1 MRGGVREIERAW
13 VGESSRVA
21 AGATG
26 NANILFSFP
35 SELCSRPSPP
45 PARPFKAHPAL
56 AVHKQRH
63 ATRAASALGP
73 AVVMAL
79 TGERFELGS
88 RIGRGQSGE
97 VHRAVDRLTGDTVA
111 VKLVDLEDAEDE
123 VEDIQREIA
132 TLAQID
138 SPFVT
143 KYLGSWLCEG
153 STRLAIAMEYM
164 AGGSVADLV
173 RDRPLPEEAC
183 AVVLRDLLMALAYLH
198 GEGKIHRDV
207 KAANVLLSA
216 EGHVRLAD
224 FGVAGQMTH
233 TVGGNKRKTF
243 TGTPFWMAPEV
254 IQQREEGYDSKAD
267 VWSLGITAI
276 EMATGSPPY
285 SDMHP
290 MRVLFFIPKNPPPRL
305 DGDFSPAF
313 KEFVAQCLQ
322 RGLGRRPRARDLAN
336 ARFIAEA
343 PESRDALVRRVQ
355 ARIAGERPIA
365 RGDARRADARHG
377 SADEKASAR
386 EPFAGARDGD
396 AERVSR
402 PRAHASGG
410 AAAERAR
417 AFVGL
422 RRRDH
427 RASVWGSRRRA
438 RWPCPAPTPGDK
450 PRGTGEPHGIGVQ
463 SGRRRRRGAAGAP
476 RVPIAPAAGRR
487 RDGRLSARRGRSG
500 EQVFLGR
507 GLLRRRNREPRTENR
522 PSLRTKKRLRNRRA
536 RVAARRRARG
546 GGGGAAPGTRA
557 PPRRRRRRCPR
568 ARRARGRPR
577 PTDGTRR
584 AALGGSMERLAAI
597 AREDAA
603 GARTDATARR
613 GFGNRPSAFSRR
625 RRKSPPTTL
634 RGAKTPPRTEACS
647 ATSCWLGGA
656 CCDRSRRRRRAEED
670 RVGTRER
677 PIVSASVVTKTT
689 HRESV
694 RAASFIGRRIVN
706 RSRLRSR
713 ASSPSGPR
721 S

>member
-1 MRGGVREIERAW
+1 
-13 VGESSRVA
+13 
-21 AGATG
+21 
-26 NANILFSFP
+26 
-35 SELCSRPSPP
+35 
-45 PARPFKAHPAL
+45 
-56 AVHKQRH
+56 
-63 ATRAASALGP
+63 
-73 AVVMAL
+73 MAL

-322 RGLGRRPRARDLAN
+322 KESGRRPRARDLAN

-402 PRAHASGG
+402 PEPTPPAAPPPRRPRLRGTSATGPSG
-410 AAAERAR
+410 
-417 AFVGL
+417 VGL
-422 RRRDH
+422 
-427 RASVWGSRRRA
+427 GSRRRA
-438 RWPCPAPTPGDK
+438 RWPCPAPTPGEATRDRRA
-450 PRGTGEPHGIGVQ
+450 PRDRGPVRAAATPAAAPL
-463 SGRRRRRGAAGAP
+463 GRRGCLRTRGG
-476 RVPIAPAAGRR
+476 PAAGWASLRPPRR
-487 RDGRLSARRGRSG
+487 SRRAGLPRS
-500 EQVFLGR
+500 R
-507 GLLRRRNREPRTENR
+507 LLRRRNREPRTENR

-536 RVAARRRARG
+536 RCGACSRPRRRRRRE
-546 GGGGAAPGTRA
+546 APGTRA
-557 PPRRRRRRCPR
+557 PPRRRRRRCP
-568 ARRARGRPR
+568 ARSPSSRRPRPGRARG
-577 PTDGTRR
+577 
-584 AALGGSMERLAAI
+584 
-597 AREDAA
+597 
-603 GARTDATARR
+603 
-613 GFGNRPSAFSRR
+613 
-625 RRKSPPTTL
+625 
-634 RGAKTPPRTEACS
+634 
-647 ATSCWLGGA
+647 
-656 CCDRSRRRRRAEED
+656 
-670 RVGTRER
+670 
-677 PIVSASVVTKTT
+677 
-689 HRESV
+689 
-694 RAASFIGRRIVN
+694 
-706 RSRLRSR
+706 
-713 ASSPSGPR
+713 SSPGPWSDLPR
-721 S
+721 

>member
-1 MRGGVREIERAW
+1 
-13 VGESSRVA
+13 
-21 AGATG
+21 
-26 NANILFSFP
+26 
-35 SELCSRPSPP
+35 
-45 PARPFKAHPAL
+45 
-56 AVHKQRH
+56 
-63 ATRAASALGP
+63 
-73 AVVMAL
+73 MAL

-88 RIGRGQSGE
+88 RIGRGQSGD

-322 RGLGRRPRARDLAN
+322 KESGRRPRARDLAN

-343 PESRDALVRRVQ
+343 PESRDALVRRVRERIEGEHARRPATRDPQ
-355 ARIAGERPIA
+355 AFA
-365 RGDARRADARHG
+365 DARTSRADRTRADAG
-377 SADEKASAR
+377 
-386 EPFAGARDGD
+386 AGD
-396 AERVSR
+396 VSSR
-402 PRAHASGG
+402 PEPAPPAAPPPHAAAPSWDFGDGTIGRRFGKPPPSALVVPSSNPRGSPSESSPTGSGSSPGGGSPG
-410 AAAERAR
+410 AAAAR
-417 AFVGL
+417 
-422 RRRDH
+422 
-427 RASVWGSRRRA
+427 
-438 RWPCPAPTPGDK
+438 
-450 PRGTGEPHGIGVQ
+450 
-463 SGRRRRRGAAGAP
+463 AP
-476 RVPIAPAAGRR
+476 RVPSHPRRTSSSMGVSPPVAAKEKRVSQVDVSSVTSSPPEPRAERLSETGKENAEKKPSRALRRVLEPAA
-487 RDGRLSARRGRSG
+487 A
-500 EQVFLGR
+500 
-507 GLLRRRNREPRTENR
+507 
-522 PSLRTKKRLRNRRA
+522 A
-536 RVAARRRARG
+536 AARSAGGLNPRAAEAAAAAVSRALAELES
-546 GGGGAAPGTRA
+546 AAPGA
-557 PPRRRRRRCPR
+557 C
-568 ARRARGRPR
+568 ARLLA
-577 PTDGTRR
+577 
-584 AALGGSMERLAAI
+584 GSIERLAAMKDEDT
-597 AREDAA
+597 ARGDSADSAEIVAA
-603 GARTDATARR
+603 VETGARV
-613 GFGNRPSAFSRR
+613 FG
-625 RRKSPPTTL
+625 
-634 RGAKTPPRTEACS
+634 G
-647 ATSCWLGGA
+647 
-656 CCDRSRRRRRAEED
+656 
-670 RVGTRER
+670 
-677 PIVSASVVTKTT
+677 VSASSSSSLPAELVSS
-689 HRESV
+689 REDYS
-694 RAASFIGRRIVN
+694 AN
-706 RSRLRSR
+706 RSVLGDFLLARWQRDLARS
-713 ASSPSGPR
+713 
-721 S
+721 

>member
-1 MRGGVREIERAW
+1 
-13 VGESSRVA
+13 
-21 AGATG
+21 
-26 NANILFSFP
+26 
-35 SELCSRPSPP
+35 
-45 PARPFKAHPAL
+45 
-56 AVHKQRH
+56 
-63 ATRAASALGP
+63 
-73 AVVMAL
+73 MAL

-322 RGLGRRPRARDLAN
+322 KESGRRPRARGPGQ
-336 ARFIAEA
+336 R
-343 PESRDALVRRVQ
+343 ALHRGG
-355 ARIAGERPIA
+355 AGEQRRA
-365 RGDARRADARHG
+365 RAPRAGAHRGRAPDRARRRATRGRATRQRRRRNERARTLRRR
-377 SADEKASAR
+377 SRRRRR
-386 EPFAGARDGD
+386 ESL
-396 AERVSR
+396 ET
-402 PRAHASGG
+402 RAHASGG

-427 RASVWGSRRRA
+427 RASVWEAAAERA
-438 RWPCPAPTPGDK
+438 GRAQLQPQGK

-463 SGRRRRRGAAGAP
+463 SGRRRPRRRRRRA
-476 RVPIAPAAGRR
+476 RVPSHPRRAGGGMGVSPPAAEK
-487 RDGRLSARRGRSG
+487 SESRSSS
-500 EQVFLGR
+500 VAASSPP
-507 GLLRRRNREPRTENR
+507 EPRTENR
-522 PSLRTKKRLRNRRA
+522 EPTVSPNEKRLRNRRA
-536 RVAARRRARG
+536 LRRVLAPRGRRR
-546 GGGGAAPGTRA
+546 GGAAPGTRA
-557 PPRRRRRRCPR
+557 PPRRRRRRCP
-568 ARRARGRPR
+568 ARSPSSRRPRPGRARG
-577 PTDGTRR
+577 
-584 AALGGSMERLAAI
+584 
-597 AREDAA
+597 
-603 GARTDATARR
+603 
-613 GFGNRPSAFSRR
+613 
-625 RRKSPPTTL
+625 
-634 RGAKTPPRTEACS
+634 
-647 ATSCWLGGA
+647 
-656 CCDRSRRRRRAEED
+656 
-670 RVGTRER
+670 
-677 PIVSASVVTKTT
+677 
-689 HRESV
+689 
-694 RAASFIGRRIVN
+694 
-706 RSRLRSR
+706 
-713 ASSPSGPR
+713 SSPGPWSDLPR
-721 S
+721 

>member
-1 MRGGVREIERAW
+1 
-13 VGESSRVA
+13 
-21 AGATG
+21 
-26 NANILFSFP
+26 
-35 SELCSRPSPP
+35 
-45 PARPFKAHPAL
+45 
-56 AVHKQRH
+56 
-63 ATRAASALGP
+63 
-73 AVVMAL
+73 MAL

-88 RIGRGQSGE
+88 RIGRGQSGD

-322 RGLGRRPRARDLAN
+322 KESGRRPRARDLAN

-343 PESRDALVRRVQ
+343 PESRDALVRRVRERIEGEHARRPATRDPQ
-355 ARIAGERPIA
+355 AFA
-365 RGDARRADARHG
+365 DARQSRADRTRADAGAGDVSSRPEPAPPAAAPPHAAAPSWDFGDGTIGRRFGKPPPTTLVVPSSNPRG
-377 SADEKASAR
+377 SPSESSPTGSGSSPGGGSPGAANARAPRVPSHPRRTSSGMGVSPPVAAKEKRFSQVDVSSVTSSPP
-386 EPFAGARDGD
+386 EPR
-396 AERVSR
+396 AERVSETEKEKENAAEKKPSSALR
-402 PRAHASGG
+402 RVLEPAAAAAARSAGGLNPRATE
-410 AAAERAR
+410 AAAAVSRA
-417 AFVGL
+417 L
-422 RRRDH
+422 
-427 RASVWGSRRRA
+427 
-438 RWPCPAPTPGDK
+438 
-450 PRGTGEPHGIGVQ
+450 
-463 SGRRRRRGAAGAP
+463 
-476 RVPIAPAAGRR
+476 
-487 RDGRLSARRGRSG
+487 
-500 EQVFLGR
+500 
-507 GLLRRRNREPRTENR
+507 TELE
-522 PSLRTKKRLRNRRA
+522 S
-536 RVAARRRARG
+536 
-546 GGGGAAPGTRA
+546 AAPGA
-557 PPRRRRRRCPR
+557 C
-568 ARRARGRPR
+568 ARLLA
-577 PTDGTRR
+577 
-584 AALGGSMERLAAI
+584 GSIERLAAMG
-597 AREDAA
+597 AEDAA
-603 GARTDATARR
+603 NGDTADAEIVAAVETGARV
-613 GFGNRPSAFSRR
+613 FG
-625 RRKSPPTTL
+625 
-634 RGAKTPPRTEACS
+634 G
-647 ATSCWLGGA
+647 
-656 CCDRSRRRRRAEED
+656 
-670 RVGTRER
+670 
-677 PIVSASVVTKTT
+677 VSASSSSSLPAELVSS
-689 HRESV
+689 REDYS
-694 RAASFIGRRIVN
+694 AN
-706 RSRLRSR
+706 RSVLGDFLLARWQRDLARS
-713 ASSPSGPR
+713 
-721 S
+721 

>member
-1 MRGGVREIERAW
+1 
-13 VGESSRVA
+13 
-21 AGATG
+21 
-26 NANILFSFP
+26 
-35 SELCSRPSPP
+35 
-45 PARPFKAHPAL
+45 
-56 AVHKQRH
+56 
-63 ATRAASALGP
+63 
-73 AVVMAL
+73 MAL

-88 RIGRGQSGE
+88 RIGRGQSGD

-276 EMATGSPPY
+276 EMATGTPPY

-322 RGLGRRPRARDLAN
+322 KESGRRPRARDLAN

-343 PESRDALVRRVQ
+343 PESRDALVRRVRERIEGEHARRPATRDPQ
-355 ARIAGERPIA
+355 AFA
-365 RGDARRADARHG
+365 DARTSRADRTRADAG
-377 SADEKASAR
+377 
-386 EPFAGARDGD
+386 AGD
-396 AERVSR
+396 VSSR
-402 PRAHASGG
+402 PEPAPPAAPPPHAAAPSWDFGDGTIGRRFGKPPPSALVVPSSNPRGSPSESSPTGSGSSPGGGSPG
-410 AAAERAR
+410 AANAR
-417 AFVGL
+417 
-422 RRRDH
+422 
-427 RASVWGSRRRA
+427 
-438 RWPCPAPTPGDK
+438 
-450 PRGTGEPHGIGVQ
+450 
-463 SGRRRRRGAAGAP
+463 AP
-476 RVPIAPAAGRR
+476 RVPSHPRRTSSGMGVSPPVAAKEKRVGQVDVSSVTDASPPEPRAERLSETGKENAAEKKPSSALRRVLEPAA
-487 RDGRLSARRGRSG
+487 A
-500 EQVFLGR
+500 
-507 GLLRRRNREPRTENR
+507 
-522 PSLRTKKRLRNRRA
+522 A
-536 RVAARRRARG
+536 AARSAGGLNPRAAEAAAAAVSRALAELES
-546 GGGGAAPGTRA
+546 AAPGA
-557 PPRRRRRRCPR
+557 C
-568 ARRARGRPR
+568 ARLLA
-577 PTDGTRR
+577 
-584 AALGGSMERLAAI
+584 GSIERLAAMKD
-597 AREDAA
+597 EDVANGDSADAEIVAA
-603 GARTDATARR
+603 VETGARV
-613 GFGNRPSAFSRR
+613 FG
-625 RRKSPPTTL
+625 
-634 RGAKTPPRTEACS
+634 G
-647 ATSCWLGGA
+647 
-656 CCDRSRRRRRAEED
+656 
-670 RVGTRER
+670 
-677 PIVSASVVTKTT
+677 VSASSSSSLPAELVSS
-689 HRESV
+689 REDYS
-694 RAASFIGRRIVN
+694 AN
-706 RSRLRSR
+706 RSVLGDFLLARWQRDLARS
-713 ASSPSGPR
+713 
-721 S
+721 

>member
-1 MRGGVREIERAW
+1 
-13 VGESSRVA
+13 
-21 AGATG
+21 
-26 NANILFSFP
+26 
-35 SELCSRPSPP
+35 
-45 PARPFKAHPAL
+45 
-56 AVHKQRH
+56 
-63 ATRAASALGP
+63 
-73 AVVMAL
+73 MAL

-322 RGLGRRPRARDLAN
+322 KESGRRPRARDLAN

-343 PESRDALVRRVQ
+343 PESRDALVRRVRERIEGEHARRPATRDPQ
-355 ARIAGERPIA
+355 AFA
-365 RGDARRADARHG
+365 DARTSRADRTRADAGAGDVSSRPEPAPPAAPPPHAAAPSWDFGDGTIGRRFGKPPPTTLVVPSSNPRG
-377 SADEKASAR
+377 SPSESSPTGSGSSPGGGSPGAANARAPRVPSHPRRTSSSMGVSPPVAAKEKRVSQVDVSSVTSSPP
-386 EPFAGARDGD
+386 EPR
-396 AERVSR
+396 AERVSETGKENKETEKKPSSALR
-402 PRAHASGG
+402 RVLEPAAAAAARSAGGLNPRAAE
-410 AAAERAR
+410 AAAAAVSRAL
-417 AFVGL
+417 AEL
-422 RRRDH
+422 E
-427 RASVWGSRRRA
+427 S
-438 RWPCPAPTPGDK
+438 
-450 PRGTGEPHGIGVQ
+450 
-463 SGRRRRRGAAGAP
+463 
-476 RVPIAPAAGRR
+476 
-487 RDGRLSARRGRSG
+487 
-500 EQVFLGR
+500 
-507 GLLRRRNREPRTENR
+507 
-522 PSLRTKKRLRNRRA
+522 
-536 RVAARRRARG
+536 
-546 GGGGAAPGTRA
+546 AAPGA
-557 PPRRRRRRCPR
+557 C
-568 ARRARGRPR
+568 ARLLA
-577 PTDGTRR
+577 
-584 AALGGSMERLAAI
+584 GSIERLAAMKD
-597 AREDAA
+597 EDAA
-603 GARTDATARR
+603 NGDTADAEIVAAVETGARV
-613 GFGNRPSAFSRR
+613 FG
-625 RRKSPPTTL
+625 
-634 RGAKTPPRTEACS
+634 G
-647 ATSCWLGGA
+647 
-656 CCDRSRRRRRAEED
+656 
-670 RVGTRER
+670 
-677 PIVSASVVTKTT
+677 VSASSSSSLPAELVSS
-689 HRESV
+689 REDYS
-694 RAASFIGRRIVN
+694 AN
-706 RSRLRSR
+706 RSVLGDFLLARWQRDLARS
-713 ASSPSGPR
+713 
-721 S
+721 

>member
-1 MRGGVREIERAW
+1 
-13 VGESSRVA
+13 
-21 AGATG
+21 
-26 NANILFSFP
+26 
-35 SELCSRPSPP
+35 
-45 PARPFKAHPAL
+45 
-56 AVHKQRH
+56 
-63 ATRAASALGP
+63 
-73 AVVMAL
+73 MAL

-88 RIGRGQSGE
+88 RIGRGQSGD

-322 RGLGRRPRARDLAN
+322 KESGRRPRARDLAN

-343 PESRDALVRRVQ
+343 PESRDALVRRVRERIEGEHARRPATRDPQ
-355 ARIAGERPIA
+355 AFA
-365 RGDARRADARHG
+365 DARTSRADRTRADAGAGDVSSRPEPAPPAAPPPHAAAPSWDFGDGTIGRRFGKPPPTTLVVPSSNPRG
-377 SADEKASAR
+377 SPSESSPTGSGSSPGGGSPGAANARAPRVPSHPRRTSSSMGVSPPVAAKEKRVSQVDVSSVTSSPP
-386 EPFAGARDGD
+386 EPR
-396 AERVSR
+396 AERVSETGKENKETEKKPSSALR
-402 PRAHASGG
+402 RVLEPAAAAAARSAGGLNPRAAE
-410 AAAERAR
+410 AAAAAVSRAL
-417 AFVGL
+417 AEL
-422 RRRDH
+422 E
-427 RASVWGSRRRA
+427 S
-438 RWPCPAPTPGDK
+438 
-450 PRGTGEPHGIGVQ
+450 
-463 SGRRRRRGAAGAP
+463 
-476 RVPIAPAAGRR
+476 
-487 RDGRLSARRGRSG
+487 
-500 EQVFLGR
+500 
-507 GLLRRRNREPRTENR
+507 
-522 PSLRTKKRLRNRRA
+522 
-536 RVAARRRARG
+536 
-546 GGGGAAPGTRA
+546 AAPGA
-557 PPRRRRRRCPR
+557 C
-568 ARRARGRPR
+568 ARLLA
-577 PTDGTRR
+577 
-584 AALGGSMERLAAI
+584 GSIERLAAMKDEDT
-597 AREDAA
+597 ARGDSADSAEIVAA
-603 GARTDATARR
+603 VETGARV
-613 GFGNRPSAFSRR
+613 FG
-625 RRKSPPTTL
+625 
-634 RGAKTPPRTEACS
+634 G
-647 ATSCWLGGA
+647 
-656 CCDRSRRRRRAEED
+656 
-670 RVGTRER
+670 
-677 PIVSASVVTKTT
+677 VSASSSSSLPAELVSS
-689 HRESV
+689 REDYS
-694 RAASFIGRRIVN
+694 AN
-706 RSRLRSR
+706 RSVLGDFLLARWQRDLARS
-713 ASSPSGPR
+713 
-721 S
+721 

>member
-1 MRGGVREIERAW
+1 
-13 VGESSRVA
+13 
-21 AGATG
+21 
-26 NANILFSFP
+26 
-35 SELCSRPSPP
+35 
-45 PARPFKAHPAL
+45 
-56 AVHKQRH
+56 
-63 ATRAASALGP
+63 
-73 AVVMAL
+73 MAL

-88 RIGRGQSGE
+88 RIGRGQSGD

-322 RGLGRRPRARDLAN
+322 KESGRRPRARDLAN

-343 PESRDALVRRVQ
+343 PESRDALVRRVRERIEGEHARRPATRDPQ
-355 ARIAGERPIA
+355 AFA
-365 RGDARRADARHG
+365 DARTSRADRTRADAG
-377 SADEKASAR
+377 
-386 EPFAGARDGD
+386 AGD
-396 AERVSR
+396 VSSR
-402 PRAHASGG
+402 PEPAPPAAPPPHAAAPSWDFGDGTIGRRFGKPPPSALVVPSSNPRGSPSESSPTGSGSSPGGGSPG
-410 AAAERAR
+410 AANAR
-417 AFVGL
+417 
-422 RRRDH
+422 
-427 RASVWGSRRRA
+427 
-438 RWPCPAPTPGDK
+438 
-450 PRGTGEPHGIGVQ
+450 
-463 SGRRRRRGAAGAP
+463 AP
-476 RVPIAPAAGRR
+476 RVPSHPRRTSSGMGVSPPVAAKEKRVGQVDVSSVTDASPPEPRAERLSETGKENAAEKKPSSALRRVLEPAA
-487 RDGRLSARRGRSG
+487 A
-500 EQVFLGR
+500 
-507 GLLRRRNREPRTENR
+507 
-522 PSLRTKKRLRNRRA
+522 A
-536 RVAARRRARG
+536 AARSAGGLNPRAAEAAAAAVSRALAELES
-546 GGGGAAPGTRA
+546 AAPGA
-557 PPRRRRRRCPR
+557 C
-568 ARRARGRPR
+568 ARLLA
-577 PTDGTRR
+577 
-584 AALGGSMERLAAI
+584 GSIERLAAMKD
-597 AREDAA
+597 EDVANGDSADAEIVAA
-603 GARTDATARR
+603 VETGARV
-613 GFGNRPSAFSRR
+613 FG
-625 RRKSPPTTL
+625 
-634 RGAKTPPRTEACS
+634 G
-647 ATSCWLGGA
+647 
-656 CCDRSRRRRRAEED
+656 
-670 RVGTRER
+670 
-677 PIVSASVVTKTT
+677 VSASSSSSLPAELVSS
-689 HRESV
+689 REDYS
-694 RAASFIGRRIVN
+694 AN
-706 RSRLRSR
+706 RSVLGDFLLARWQRDLARS
-713 ASSPSGPR
+713 
-721 S
+721 

>member
-1 MRGGVREIERAW
+1 MNCALVLLR
-13 VGESSRVA
+13 
-21 AGATG
+21 T
-26 NANILFSFP
+26 
-35 SELCSRPSPP
+35 

-198 GEGKIHRDV
+198 GGGGVHRDV

-322 RGLGRRPRARDLAN
+322 KESGRRPRARDLAN

-365 RGDARRADARHG
+365 RGDARRADARH
-377 SADEKASAR
+377 SRADEKASAR
-386 EPFAGARDGD
+386 EPFAGAHDGD

-402 PRAHASGG
+402 PEPTPPAAPPPSAPAPSWDFGDGTIGRRFGKPPPSALAVPSSNPRGSHEGQASPTGSGSSPGGGDPGGG
-410 AAAERAR
+410 AAR
-417 AFVGL
+417 
-422 RRRDH
+422 
-427 RASVWGSRRRA
+427 
-438 RWPCPAPTPGDK
+438 
-450 PRGTGEPHGIGVQ
+450 
-463 SGRRRRRGAAGAP
+463 AP
-476 RVPIAPAAGRR
+476 RVPSHPRRAGGGMGVSPPAAEKSESRSSSVAASSPPEPTREPTVSPNEKAPPEPSRALRRVLAPAAAAAAQ
-487 RDGRLSARRGRSG
+487 SAGD
-500 EQVFLGR
+500 
-507 GLLRRRNREPRTENR
+507 PRAAEAAAAAV
-522 PSLRTKKRLRNRRA
+522 SRA
-536 RVAARRRARG
+536 LAELEAT
-546 GGGGAAPGTRA
+546 APGA
-557 PPRRRRRRCPR
+557 C
-568 ARRARGRPR
+568 ARLLA
-577 PTDGTRR
+577 
-584 AALGGSMERLAAI
+584 GSMERLAAI
-597 AREDAA
+597 GAEDAA
-603 GARTDATARR
+603 GARTDAGLVAALETGARV
-613 GFGNRPSAFSRR
+613 FGGGDA
-625 RRKSPPTTL
+625 SPAPA
-634 RGAKTPPRTEACS
+634 RH
-647 ATSCWLGGA
+647 
-656 CCDRSRRRRRAEED
+656 ED
-670 RVGTRER
+670 
-677 PIVSASVVTKTT
+677 
-689 HRESV
+689 
-694 RAASFIGRRIVN
+694 AAAN
-706 RSRLRSR
+706 RSVLGDFLLARWQRDLLRS
-713 ASSPSGPR
+713 
-721 S
+721 

>member
-1 MRGGVREIERAW
+1 
-13 VGESSRVA
+13 
-21 AGATG
+21 
-26 NANILFSFP
+26 
-35 SELCSRPSPP
+35 
-45 PARPFKAHPAL
+45 
-56 AVHKQRH
+56 
-63 ATRAASALGP
+63 
-73 AVVMAL
+73 MAL

-88 RIGRGQSGE
+88 RIGRGQSGD

-322 RGLGRRPRARDLAN
+322 KESGRRPRARDLAN

-343 PESRDALVRRVQ
+343 PESRDALVRRVRERIEGEHARRPATRDPQ
-355 ARIAGERPIA
+355 AFA
-365 RGDARRADARHG
+365 DARTSRADRTRADAG
-377 SADEKASAR
+377 
-386 EPFAGARDGD
+386 AGD
-396 AERVSR
+396 VSSR
-402 PRAHASGG
+402 PEPAPPAAPPPHAAAPSWDFGDGTIGRRFGKPPPTTLVVPSSNPRGSPSESSPTGSGSSPGGGSPG
-410 AAAERAR
+410 AANAR
-417 AFVGL
+417 
-422 RRRDH
+422 
-427 RASVWGSRRRA
+427 
-438 RWPCPAPTPGDK
+438 
-450 PRGTGEPHGIGVQ
+450 
-463 SGRRRRRGAAGAP
+463 AP
-476 RVPIAPAAGRR
+476 RVPSHPRRTSSGMGVSPPVAAKEKRVGQVDVSSVTDASPPEPRAERLSETGKENAAEKKPSSALRRVLEPAA
-487 RDGRLSARRGRSG
+487 A
-500 EQVFLGR
+500 
-507 GLLRRRNREPRTENR
+507 
-522 PSLRTKKRLRNRRA
+522 A
-536 RVAARRRARG
+536 AARSAGGLNPRAAEAAAAAVSRALAELES
-546 GGGGAAPGTRA
+546 AAPGA
-557 PPRRRRRRCPR
+557 C
-568 ARRARGRPR
+568 ARLLA
-577 PTDGTRR
+577 
-584 AALGGSMERLAAI
+584 GSIERLAAMKD
-597 AREDAA
+597 EDVANGDSADAEIVAA
-603 GARTDATARR
+603 VETGARV
-613 GFGNRPSAFSRR
+613 FG
-625 RRKSPPTTL
+625 
-634 RGAKTPPRTEACS
+634 G
-647 ATSCWLGGA
+647 
-656 CCDRSRRRRRAEED
+656 
-670 RVGTRER
+670 
-677 PIVSASVVTKTT
+677 VSASSSSSLPAELVSS
-689 HRESV
+689 REDYS
-694 RAASFIGRRIVN
+694 AN
-706 RSRLRSR
+706 RSVLGDFLLARWQRDLARS
-713 ASSPSGPR
+713 
-721 S
+721 

>member
-1 MRGGVREIERAW
+1 
-13 VGESSRVA
+13 
-21 AGATG
+21 
-26 NANILFSFP
+26 
-35 SELCSRPSPP
+35 
-45 PARPFKAHPAL
+45 
-56 AVHKQRH
+56 
-63 ATRAASALGP
+63 
-73 AVVMAL
+73 MAL

-88 RIGRGQSGE
+88 RIGRGQSGD

-322 RGLGRRPRARDLAN
+322 KESGRRPRARDLAN

-343 PESRDALVRRVQ
+343 PESRDALVRRVRERIEGEHARRPATRDPQ
-355 ARIAGERPIA
+355 AFA
-365 RGDARRADARHG
+365 DARTSRADRTRADAG
-377 SADEKASAR
+377 
-386 EPFAGARDGD
+386 AGD
-396 AERVSR
+396 VSSR
-402 PRAHASGG
+402 PEPAPPAAPPPHAAAPSWDFGDGTIGRRFGKPPPSALVVPSSNPRGSPSESSPTGSGSSPGGGSPG
-410 AAAERAR
+410 AANAR
-417 AFVGL
+417 
-422 RRRDH
+422 
-427 RASVWGSRRRA
+427 
-438 RWPCPAPTPGDK
+438 
-450 PRGTGEPHGIGVQ
+450 
-463 SGRRRRRGAAGAP
+463 AP
-476 RVPIAPAAGRR
+476 RVPSHPRRTSSGMGVSPPVAAAEKRKTQVDVSSVTSSPPEPRAERLSETGKENATKKKPSSALRRVLEPAA
-487 RDGRLSARRGRSG
+487 A
-500 EQVFLGR
+500 
-507 GLLRRRNREPRTENR
+507 
-522 PSLRTKKRLRNRRA
+522 A
-536 RVAARRRARG
+536 AARSAGGLNPRAAEAAAAAVSRALAELES
-546 GGGGAAPGTRA
+546 AAPGA
-557 PPRRRRRRCPR
+557 C
-568 ARRARGRPR
+568 ARLLA
-577 PTDGTRR
+577 
-584 AALGGSMERLAAI
+584 GSIERLAAMKD
-597 AREDAA
+597 EDAA
-603 GARTDATARR
+603 RGDSADAEIVAAVETGARV
-613 GFGNRPSAFSRR
+613 FG
-625 RRKSPPTTL
+625 
-634 RGAKTPPRTEACS
+634 G
-647 ATSCWLGGA
+647 
-656 CCDRSRRRRRAEED
+656 
-670 RVGTRER
+670 
-677 PIVSASVVTKTT
+677 VSASSSSSLPAELVSS
-689 HRESV
+689 REDYS
-694 RAASFIGRRIVN
+694 AN
-706 RSRLRSR
+706 RSVLGDFLLARWQRDLARS
-713 ASSPSGPR
+713 
-721 S
+721 

>member
-1 MRGGVREIERAW
+1 
-13 VGESSRVA
+13 
-21 AGATG
+21 
-26 NANILFSFP
+26 
-35 SELCSRPSPP
+35 
-45 PARPFKAHPAL
+45 
-56 AVHKQRH
+56 
-63 ATRAASALGP
+63 
-73 AVVMAL
+73 MAL

-143 KYLGSWLCEG
+143 KYLGSWLCRG

-322 RGLGRRPRARDLAN
+322 KESGPRPRARDLAN

-365 RGDARRADARHG
+365 RGDARRADAR
-377 SADEKASAR
+377 DT
-386 EPFAGARDGD
+386 
-396 AERVSR
+396 
-402 PRAHASGG
+402 
-410 AAAERAR
+410 AAPTKKRAR
-417 AFVGL
+417 ANPSPALATATPRESRDPSPRL
-422 RRRDH
+422 RRRRR
-427 RASVWGSRRRA
+427 RARPRLRGTSATGPSGVGLGSRRRA
-438 RWPCPAPTPGDK
+438 RWPCPAPTPGEATRDRRA
-450 PRGTGEPHGIGVQ
+450 PRD
-463 SGRRRRRGAAGAP
+463 RGPVRAAATPAAAPAGAP
-476 RVPIAPAAGRR
+476 RVPSHPRRAGGG
-487 RDGRLSARRGRSG
+487 DGRLSARRGEVG

-507 GLLRRRNREPRTENR
+507 GFFAAGTENREPRTD
-522 PSLRTKKRLRNRRA
+522 RLSERKSASGTVA
-536 RVAARRRARG
+536 RVAARAAPAAAARGAGDPRAAEAAARRCPARSPSSRRPRPGRARG
-546 GGGGAAPGTRA
+546 
-557 PPRRRRRRCPR
+557 
-568 ARRARGRPR
+568 
-577 PTDGTRR
+577 
-584 AALGGSMERLAAI
+584 
-597 AREDAA
+597 
-603 GARTDATARR
+603 
-613 GFGNRPSAFSRR
+613 
-625 RRKSPPTTL
+625 
-634 RGAKTPPRTEACS
+634 
-647 ATSCWLGGA
+647 
-656 CCDRSRRRRRAEED
+656 
-670 RVGTRER
+670 
-677 PIVSASVVTKTT
+677 
-689 HRESV
+689 
-694 RAASFIGRRIVN
+694 
-706 RSRLRSR
+706 
-713 ASSPSGPR
+713 SSPGPWSDLPR
-721 S
+721 

>member
-1 MRGGVREIERAW
+1 
-13 VGESSRVA
+13 
-21 AGATG
+21 
-26 NANILFSFP
+26 
-35 SELCSRPSPP
+35 
-45 PARPFKAHPAL
+45 
-56 AVHKQRH
+56 
-63 ATRAASALGP
+63 
-73 AVVMAL
+73 MAL

-88 RIGRGQSGE
+88 RIGRGQSGD

-322 RGLGRRPRARDLAN
+322 KESGRRPRARDLAN

-343 PESRDALVRRVQ
+343 PESRDALVRRVRERIEGEHARRPATRDPQ
-355 ARIAGERPIA
+355 AFA
-365 RGDARRADARHG
+365 DARQSRADRTRADAGAGDVSSRPEPAPPAAAPPHAAAPSWDFGDGTIGRRFGKPPPTTLVVPSSNPRG
-377 SADEKASAR
+377 SPSESSPTGSGSSPGGGSPGAANARAPRVPSHPRRTSSGMGVSPPVAAKEKRFSQVDVSSVTSSPP
-386 EPFAGARDGD
+386 EPR
-396 AERVSR
+396 AERVSETEKENAAEKKPSSALR
-402 PRAHASGG
+402 RVLEPAAAAAARSAGGLNPRATE
-410 AAAERAR
+410 AAAAVSRA
-417 AFVGL
+417 L
-422 RRRDH
+422 
-427 RASVWGSRRRA
+427 
-438 RWPCPAPTPGDK
+438 
-450 PRGTGEPHGIGVQ
+450 
-463 SGRRRRRGAAGAP
+463 
-476 RVPIAPAAGRR
+476 
-487 RDGRLSARRGRSG
+487 
-500 EQVFLGR
+500 
-507 GLLRRRNREPRTENR
+507 TELE
-522 PSLRTKKRLRNRRA
+522 S
-536 RVAARRRARG
+536 
-546 GGGGAAPGTRA
+546 AAPGA
-557 PPRRRRRRCPR
+557 C
-568 ARRARGRPR
+568 ARLLA
-577 PTDGTRR
+577 
-584 AALGGSMERLAAI
+584 GSIERLAAMKDEDT
-597 AREDAA
+597 ARGDSADSAEIVAA
-603 GARTDATARR
+603 VETGARV
-613 GFGNRPSAFSRR
+613 FG
-625 RRKSPPTTL
+625 
-634 RGAKTPPRTEACS
+634 G
-647 ATSCWLGGA
+647 
-656 CCDRSRRRRRAEED
+656 
-670 RVGTRER
+670 
-677 PIVSASVVTKTT
+677 VSASSSSSLPAELVSS
-689 HRESV
+689 REDYS
-694 RAASFIGRRIVN
+694 AN
-706 RSRLRSR
+706 RSVLGDFLLARWQRDLARS
-713 ASSPSGPR
+713 
-721 S
+721 

>member
-1 MRGGVREIERAW
+1 
-13 VGESSRVA
+13 
-21 AGATG
+21 
-26 NANILFSFP
+26 
-35 SELCSRPSPP
+35 
-45 PARPFKAHPAL
+45 
-56 AVHKQRH
+56 
-63 ATRAASALGP
+63 
-73 AVVMAL
+73 MAL

-322 RGLGRRPRARDLAN
+322 KESGRRPRARDLAN

-343 PESRDALVRRVQ
+343 PESRDARSC
-355 ARIAGERPIA
+355 AAC
-365 RGDARRADARHG
+365 RRASR
-377 SADEKASAR
+377 ASAR
-386 EPFAGARDGD
+386 SRAATRDARTRDT
-396 AERVSR
+396 
-402 PRAHASGG
+402 
-410 AAAERAR
+410 AAPTKKRAR
-417 AFVGL
+417 ANPSPALATATPRESRDPSPRL
-422 RRRDH
+422 RRRRR
-427 RASVWGSRRRA
+427 RARPRLRGTSATGPSGVGLGSRRRA
-438 RWPCPAPTPGDK
+438 RWPCPAPTPGEATRD
-450 PRGTGEPHGIGVQ
+450 
-463 SGRRRRRGAAGAP
+463 RRAP
-476 RVPIAPAAGRR
+476 RDRGPVRAAATPAAAAAGRR
-487 RDGRLSARRGRSG
+487 GCLRTRGGPAAGWASLRPPRRSRRAGLPRS
-500 EQVFLGR
+500 R
-507 GLLRRRNREPRTENR
+507 LLRRRNREPRTENR

-536 RVAARRRARG
+536 RCGACSRPRRRRR
-546 GGGGAAPGTRA
+546 AAPGTRA
-557 PPRRRRRRCPR
+557 PPRRRRRRRCPR
-568 ARRARGRPR
+568 ALAELEATAPGACARLL
-577 PTDGTRR
+577 
-584 AALGGSMERLAAI
+584 AGSMERLAAI
-597 AREDAA
+597 GAEDAA
-603 GARTDATARR
+603 GARTDAGLVAALETGARVFGGGDGESPPPARR
-613 GFGNRPSAFSRR
+613 
-625 RRKSPPTTL
+625 
-634 RGAKTPPRTEACS
+634 
-647 ATSCWLGGA
+647 
-656 CCDRSRRRRRAEED
+656 ED
-670 RVGTRER
+670 
-677 PIVSASVVTKTT
+677 
-689 HRESV
+689 
-694 RAASFIGRRIVN
+694 AAAN
-706 RSRLRSR
+706 RSVLGDFLLARWQRDLLRS
-713 ASSPSGPR
+713 
-721 S
+721 